1 MLPISVCIIGKNEEK
16 FLDGCLSHLA
26 KYDFEI
32 VFVDTGSTDK
42 TKEIAYKYTDL
53 VYDFE
58 WIKDFSAARNFAATK
73 ATKDWILCVDCDEF
87 LEPFDVNALL
97 EMLRSYPDSSAFI
110 NQCNLAEDLKHY
122 ARQEVYRFYPKK
134 YFHWINPI
142 HEQLV
147 RIDGKPATSFHS
159 GISVMHYGYINGQ
172 TDLEEKNKRNLELL
186 LKMHEKEPD
195 NPYHIY
201 QIGISYFNLGNYEN
215 AVNYLEKTTQYDIDP
230 SLVWVQTTIYYYGLA
245 LINAGQSK
253 IALGLEGIYNEFCHV
268 PEYIYLMGLIYAANG
283 LFAKSLAMLG
293 KVVNMTEEC
302 HIDAGVTSYQG
313 YFQLGNICHHI
324 KKDDLALQYLKKAG
338 DYAPAINLIN
348 KIENNI

>member
-16 FLDGCLSHLA
+16 FLDGCLSHLV

-42 TKEIAYKYTDL
+42 TKEIAYKYTQN

-73 ATKDWILCVDCDEF
+73 ATQDWILCVDCDEY
-87 LEPFDVNALL
+87 LEPFDEKALL
-97 EMLRSYPDSSAFI
+97 DMLKAYPDSSAFI
-110 NQCNLAEDLKHY
+110 NQCNLTEDLEHY

-134 YFHWINPI
+134 YFHWKNPI

-147 RIDGKPATSFHS
+147 RMDGQPATSFHS

-172 TDLEEKNKRNLELL
+172 IDIAEKNKRNLELL
-186 LKMHEKEPD
+186 LKLHEQEPD

-201 QIGISYFNLGNYEN
+201 QIGISYFNLRDYEN
-215 AVNYLEKTTQYDIDP
+215 AVLYLEKATEYDIDP
-230 SLVWVQTTIYYYGLA
+230 TLVWVHEMIYYYGLA
-245 LINAGQSK
+245 LINADRAN
-253 IALGLEGIYNEFCHV
+253 IALGLEGIYNDFCHV
-268 PEYIYLMGLIYAANG
+268 PEYIYLMGLVYAANG
-283 LFAKSLAMLG
+283 IFAKSLVMLT
-293 KVVNMTEEC
+293 KVVTMTEEC

-313 YFQLGNICHHI
+313 YFQLGNVCHHL
-324 KKDDLALQYLKKAG
+324 KKDELAKIYLKKAG
-338 DYAPAINLIN
+338 DYAPAVKLLKNL
-348 KIENNI
+348 ES